1 MRIIL
6 ALFLLAIS
14 LFNELS
20 AQRNFTLYHLEGSPQ
35 THYMNP
41 SFRPGANVFFT
52 MPALGMHSVGFSH
65 SGFAPKHL
73 LSEREQDDSLTLTP
87 GVAVGKMADLNH
99 INLDVQN
106 EIMGF
111 GFRFKKKN
119 YLSFSVM
126 NRMQF
131 NVLYPRDLFQFV
143 VDGNGR
149 EFLGERASFDGL
161 GINLNS
167 YLEYALGYSRVINE
181 DLMVGMRLKL
191 LSGLTNVHTNR
202 SELGIFTDEHTFD
215 WTVDGSFRVNSSNSL
230 YFADTLDHDDELEKI
245 YEYLYNFENIGVG
258 VDLGGS
264 YVINDRLLVSAS
276 MNDLGFI
283 RWNSNTRNFTT
294 NDVTYTFEGVDI
306 NQLLQDSLD
315 VFDVLLDSLVGLVGQ
330 DENNDSYSTSLY
342 TRFFVGGRY
351 LITDEIGGTL
361 LLYNEIVNGRY
372 RAGLHAGVNAKL
384 GQWLSASV
392 NYGYYGRGWA
402 NLGGGF
408 SLRGGP
414 VQFYLGVDN
423 IIPVFDQRAAR
434 NLHAVFGMGFMIGKP
449 DKEKTPGSLK
459 FQ

>member
-1 MRIIL
+1 
-6 ALFLLAIS
+6 
-14 LFNELS
+14 
-20 AQRNFTLYHLEGSPQ
+20 
-35 THYMNP
+35 
-41 SFRPGANVFFT
+41 V
-52 MPALGMHSVGFSH
+52 
-65 SGFAPKHL
+65 
-73 LSEREQDDSLTLTP
+73 
-87 GVAVGKMADLNH
+87 
-99 INLDVQN
+99 
-106 EIMGF
+106 
-111 GFRFKKKN
+111 
-119 YLSFSVM
+119 
-126 NRMQF
+126 
-131 NVLYPRDLFQFV
+131 
-143 VDGNGR
+143 
-149 EFLGERASFDGL
+149 
-161 GINLNS
+161 
-167 YLEYALGYSRVINE
+167 
-181 DLMVGMRLKL
+181 
-191 LSGLTNVHTNR
+191 
-202 SELGIFTDEHTFD
+202 
-215 WTVDGSFRVNSSNSL
+215 
-230 YFADTLDHDDELEKI
+230 
-245 YEYLYNFENIGVG
+245 
-258 VDLGGS
+258 
-264 YVINDRLLVSAS
+264 NDRLLVSAS

-283 RWNSNTRNFTT
+283 RWNGNTRNFST

-306 NQLLQDSLD
+306 NQLLQDSLN
-315 VFDVLLDSLVGLVGQ
+315 VFDALIDSLAGLVGQ

-384 GQWLSASV
+384 GEWLSASV